1 MKKIVLKMKCRY
13 RDANIREDILKTLV
27 DEFEKTGML
36 LLPEVV
42 DFVTVID
49 DDDELEIELKE
60 KDDIYE

>member
-1 MKKIVLKMKCRY
+1 MKKIVLKMAIRS

-36 LLPEVV
+36 LLPDFV

-49 DDDELEIELKE
+49 DEGELEIEFE
-60 KDDIYE
+60 E